1 MTMNNFEIKKKIV
14 LAGDS
19 RIFKDWAAHSTI
31 TMDEF
36 VSALQ
41 WVCEDALDENGKL
54 TREIALAPDR
64 IVKLRR
70 SNDRFGMTAFY
81 EYPSDN
87 GGDGVLGSLW
97 SGEKFPDGFIYKVT
111 ISAKDHV

>member
-1 MTMNNFEIKKKIV
+1 MNNFEIKKKIV

-19 RIFKDWAAHSTI
+19 RIFKDWSAHSTI
-31 TMDEF
+31 TMDDF

-41 WVCEDALDENGKL
+41 WVCEDAMDKSGKL

-70 SNDRFGMTAFY
+70 SSDRFGMTAFY
-81 EYPSDN
+81 EHPRDN
-87 GGDGVLGSLW
+87 GGSGDLGSLW
-97 SGEKFPDGFIYKVT
+97 NGEKFPDGFIYKVML
-111 ISAKDHV
+111 SARDRV

>member
-1 MTMNNFEIKKKIV
+1 MAMNNFEIKKKIV

-31 TMDEF
+31 TVDDF
-36 VSALQ
+36 VTALE

-70 SNDRFGMTAFY
+70 SNDRLGMTAFY
-81 EYPSDN
+81 EYHIDN
-87 GGDGVLGSLW
+87 GGDGALGSLW
-97 SGEKFPDGFIYKVT
+97 GGERFPDGFIHKVT
-111 ISAKDHV
+111 LSAKDRV

>member
-1 MTMNNFEIKKKIV
+1 MTMNSFEIKKKIV

-41 WVCEDALDENGKL
+41 WVCEDALDKNGKL

-97 SGEKFPDGFIYKVT
+97 SGERFPDGFIYKVT
-111 ISAKDHV
+111 ISAKDRV

>member
-1 MTMNNFEIKKKIV
+1 MNNFEIKKQIV
-14 LAGDS
+14 LAGNS
-19 RIFKDWAAHSTI
+19 RIFNDWSAHSSI

-36 VSALQ
+36 ISALQ

-70 SNDRFGMTAFY
+70 VNNGLGMTAFY
-81 EYPSDN
+81 EYPRDN
-87 GGDGVLGSLW
+87 GGDGELGALW
-97 SGEKFPDGFIYKVT
+97 NGEKFPDGFVRKISL
-111 ISAKDHV
+111 SAKDRI

>member
-1 MTMNNFEIKKKIV
+1 MNNFEIKKKIV

-70 SNDRFGMTAFY
+70 INDRFCMTAFY
-81 EYPSDN
+81 EFPSDN
-87 GGDGVLGSLW
+87 GGNGTLGALW
-97 SGEKFPDGFIYKVT
+97 GGAMFHDGFVHKISL
-111 ISAKDHV
+111 SAKDRV

>member
-1 MTMNNFEIKKKIV
+1 MKNFFEVKKKLV
-14 LAGDS
+14 LAGNS

-31 TMDEF
+31 TMNEF
-36 VSALQ
+36 ITALE
-41 WVCEDALDENGKL
+41 WVCEDALDENGNL

-81 EYPSDN
+81 EYPRDN
-87 GGDGVLGSLW
+87 GGDGNLGSLW
-97 SGEKFPDGFIYKVT
+97 NGEKFPDGFIRKISV
-111 ISAKDHV
+111 SAKDRI

>member
-1 MTMNNFEIKKKIV
+1 MNNFEIKKKIV
-14 LAGDS
+14 ITGNS
-19 RIFKDWAAHSTI
+19 RIFNDWAAHSTI
-31 TMDEF
+31 TMDDF
-36 VSALQ
+36 ILALQ

-70 SNDRFGMTAFY
+70 VNDSLGMTDFY

-87 GGDGVLGSLW
+87 GGAGALGALW
-97 SGEKFPDGFIYKVT
+97 NGEKFPDGFMHKVT
-111 ISAKDHV
+111 LSAKDRV

>member
-1 MTMNNFEIKKKIV
+1 MKNFFEVKKKIV

-19 RIFKDWAAHSTI
+19 RIFKDWAARSTI

-70 SNDRFGMTAFY
+70 SNDCFGMTAFY

-87 GGDGVLGSLW
+87 GGNGSLGSLW
-97 SGEKFPDGFIYKVT
+97 SGEKFSDGFVRKICLSV
-111 ISAKDHV
+111 KDRV

>member
-1 MTMNNFEIKKKIV
+1 MAMNNFEIKKKIV

-31 TMDEF
+31 TVDDF
-36 VSALQ
+36 VTALE
-41 WVCEDALDENGKL
+41 WVCEDSLGENGKL

-70 SNDRFGMTAFY
+70 SNDSFGMTAFY

-87 GGDGVLGSLW
+87 GGDGALGSLW
-97 SGEKFPDGFIYKVT
+97 SGERFPDGFIHKVT
-111 ISAKDHV
+111 LSAKDRV

>member
-1 MTMNNFEIKKKIV
+1 MNNFEIKKKIV
-14 LAGDS
+14 FAGDS
-19 RIFKDWAAHSTI
+19 RIFNDWAAHSTI

-41 WVCEDALDENGKL
+41 WLCEDALDENGKL

-81 EYPSDN
+81 EFPSDN
-87 GGDGVLGSLW
+87 GGTGTLGSLW
-97 SGEKFPDGFIYKVT
+97 GGEKFSDGFIRK
-111 ISAKDHV
+111 ICLSAKGRI

>member
-1 MTMNNFEIKKKIV
+1 MNNFEIKRQIV
-14 LAGDS
+14 LADNS
-19 RIFKDWAAHSTI
+19 RIFNDWAAHSTI

-41 WVCEDALDENGKL
+41 WVCEDALDESGKL

-70 SNDRFGMTAFY
+70 VNGRSGMTAFY

-87 GGDGVLGSLW
+87 GGTGSLGALW
-97 SGEKFPDGFIYKVT
+97 NGERFPDGFVRK
-111 ISAKDHV
+111 ISLSAMDRI

>member
-1 MTMNNFEIKKKIV
+1 MTMNSFEIKKKIV

-19 RIFKDWAAHSTI
+19 RIFKDWAARSTI
-31 TMDEF
+31 TVDDF
-36 VSALQ
+36 VTALE

-87 GGDGVLGSLW
+87 GGDGVLGSFW
-97 SGEKFPDGFIYKVT
+97 SGERFPDGFIHKVT
-111 ISAKDHV
+111 LSAKDRV

>member
-1 MTMNNFEIKKKIV
+1 MTSFETKKKIV

-36 VSALQ
+36 ISALQ
-41 WVCEDALDENGKL
+41 WLCEDALGKNGKL

-70 SNDRFGMTAFY
+70 VNDSLGMTAFY
-81 EYPSDN
+81 EYPRDN
-87 GGDGVLGSLW
+87 GSDGELGSLW
-97 SGEKFPDGFIYKVT
+97 SGEKFPDGFVRK
-111 ISAKDHV
+111 ISLSVKDRI

>member
-1 MTMNNFEIKKKIV
+1 MNNFEIKKKIV
-14 LAGDS
+14 LAGNS
-19 RIFKDWAAHSTI
+19 RIFNDWAAHSSI

-36 VSALQ
+36 ISALQ

-70 SNDRFGMTAFY
+70 VSDRAGMTAFY

-87 GGDGVLGSLW
+87 GVAGSLGALW
-97 SGEKFPDGFIYKVT
+97 NGEKFPDGFSRKISL
-111 ISAKDHV
+111 SAKDRI